1 MIGYFLIVA
10 CYHIIISF
18 YKTFTHVNNTYILSV
33 ILFRNTFNSVTYH
46 FFIYGKLKKYIF
58 WWGRKITLFERIW
71 LVHTV
76 TNIIKGKKKPF
87 IKIFS
92 IFIYINIQ
100 GNFYDIFYFVTIFVI
115 PSIFG
120 KISRKSFVVWYQHL
134 ENTLFFFFMKSSL
147 SDSCFF
153 FLLRIFFVAG
163 DSASSIMHISLNLP
177 PNFLLSMIRKFD
189 L

>member
-1 MIGYFLIVA
+1 MCSIYLIGFFLIVA

-33 ILFRNTFNSVTYH
+33 ILSRNTINLVTYH
-46 FFIYGKLKKYIF
+46 FFYLSSQ
-58 WWGRKITLFERIW
+58 
-71 LVHTV
+71 
-76 TNIIKGKKKPF
+76 
-87 IKIFS
+87 KIFFVEDQKLHCLNECGWS
-92 IFIYINIQ
+92 ILITTFFFYINIQ
-100 GNFYDIFYFVTIFVI
+100 GNFYTFYFVTIFVI

-147 SDSCFF
+147 SDSWFF

>member
-1 MIGYFLIVA
+1 MA

-33 ILFRNTFNSVTYH
+33 ILSRNTINLVTYH
-46 FFIYGKLKKYIF
+46 FFYLSSQKIFFVEDEKLHCLNECGWSIL
-58 WWGRKITLFERIW
+58 IT
-71 LVHTV
+71 
-76 TNIIKGKKKPF
+76 NKKPF
-87 IKIFS
+87 VKF
-92 IFIYINIQ
+92 FFFFYINIQ
-100 GNFYDIFYFVTIFVI
+100 GNFYTFYFVTIFVI

-147 SDSCFF
+147 SDSWFF